1 MVNLVKGQLFTIFW
15 CNKMNAGH
23 SGAQVLKKN

>member
-1 MVNLVKGQLFTIFW
+1 MVNLVKGQLFTKFW